1 MGKVAEKIGTGV
13 EKTQELIHYVQN
25 ARLFSCFDREP
36 RTQREDQP
44 SQMNIND
51 QGSDRHSEPEFVD
64 VTPQ

>member
-44 SQMNIND
+44 S
-51 QGSDRHSEPEFVD
+51 
-64 VTPQ
+64 